1 MSKTVIIAD
10 SAVDLSADLR
20 AQFGV
25 ADYVHGIVVRPDGSQ
40 FLADDDWGNMTPED
54 YFGSMARGK
63 CLYKSATCSAA
74 EVDALFKK
82 HLDLGEDI
90 LGITI
95 GSAFSG
101 MNNLFS
107 ASAKR
112 LAPLYPNQK
121 IAVVDSTRYSG
132 AYALLCLKAH
142 ECLESGMSFEDTV
155 ICLNAHKNEIHQ
167 MGPLDDLFFL
177 NRSGRVSKTI
187 AVMGTMVGIRPL
199 ADFQSNGFCQ
209 PLGKVKGMNHA
220 LEVGAEYVKRSIVD
234 PANATIIVAHSF
246 RHDEAERYLGLLK
259 EKVNPKALYLTSVGQ
274 ISGANVGP
282 GLVAAFYFGKS
293 ISEGDAEESALLAA
307 IIKGN

>member
-1 MSKTVIIAD
+1 MSKTAIIAD

-20 AQFGV
+20 EQFGI

-40 FLADDDWGNMTPED
+40 FLADDDWGNLTPED

-74 EVDALFKK
+74 EVDDVFKK
-82 HLDLGEDI
+82 HLELGEDI

-107 ASAKR
+107 AAAKR
-112 LAPLYPNQK
+112 LAPLYPKQK

-142 ECLESGMSFEDTV
+142 ECLESGMSFDDTV
-155 ICLNAHKNEIHQ
+155 IYLNTHKNEIHQ

-209 PLGKVKGMNHA
+209 VLGKVKGMNHA
-220 LEVGAEYVKRSIVD
+220 LDVSAEYVKRSI
-234 PANATIIVAHSF
+234 ANPSESAIIVAHSF
-246 RHDEAERYLGLLK
+246 RHEEAERYVALLK
-259 EKVNPKALYLTSVGQ
+259 EKVNPKAIYLTSVGQ
-274 ISGANVGP
+274 ISGANIGP
-282 GLVAAFYFGKS
+282 GLVAAFYYGKS
-293 ISEGDAEESALLAA
+293 ESEGNKDEMALLES

>member
-1 MSKTVIIAD
+1 MGKTVIIAD
-10 SAVDLSADLR
+10 SAVDLNSSLR
-20 AQFGV
+20 ESFGI

-54 YFGSMARGK
+54 YFSSMARGK
-63 CLYKSATCSAA
+63 CLYKSATCSAS
-74 EVDALFKK
+74 EVDEVFKK
-82 HLDLGEDI
+82 HLAQGEDI

-112 LAPLYPNQK
+112 LQPQFPERK
-121 IAVVDSTRYSG
+121 IMVVDSCRYSG
-132 AYALLCLKAH
+132 AYALLCLRAH
-142 ECLESGMSFEDTV
+142 ELLSEGHSLEETVED
-155 ICLNAHKNEIHQ
+155 LEANKNRIHQ

-220 LEVGAEYVKRSIVD
+220 LDVSTEYVKRSIAD

-246 RHDEAERYLGLLK
+246 RHDEAERFVNLLK
-259 EKVNPKALYLTSVGQ
+259 EKVNPKAIYLTSIGQ

-282 GLVAAFYFGKS
+282 GLVAAFYFGAP
-293 ISEGDAEESALLAA
+293 ISEKNQAETALLES